1 MKMKTDNKK
10 SEAAALA
17 EAAFIAA
24 QLVWL
29 IGTGGFVWVL
39 RDGLGPDAPRTTGGE
54 ALERMFGMFYWGPV
68 CLAFLIVDVIWL
80 WRRLRGDTK
89 R

>member
-29 IGTGGFVWVL
+29 IGAGGFVWVL
-39 RDGLGPDAPRTTGGE
+39 RDGLGPDATRTTGVE

-80 WRRLRGDTK
+80 WRRLRGDTE